1 MQIDK
6 LLELCI
12 EKGASDLHLA
22 VGTPPVVRL
31 HGRMRALNTPPLTP
45 EDTLSLMKQI
55 TSERCQQEIAET
67 GGTDFGFSYGDR
79 GRFRVSAFKQKG
91 NIGLV
96 LRQIINK
103 FLTLDEI
110 GFPNAIRN
118 LLFKPR
124 GLFLVTGPTGSGKTT
139 TLATMVDFI
148 NTETDC
154 HIITI
159 EDPIEYYHTHK
170 KSVITQRE
178 IGVDVGSFQEA
189 LRRALRQDPD
199 VILVGEMRD
208 LETISAAISAAETGH
223 MVFGTL
229 HTTGAAETVNRIV
242 DAFPTQQQ
250 EQIRAQLSTGL
261 LAVVSQALVPK
272 MDGHGRVAAFEIM
285 VNTPAIAH
293 LVREN
298 KTHRIVSEIQTGA
311 RHGMVLLDDHLFK
324 LFKQKKIRYADMM
337 EVAADSVVLQKRIR
351 EEGLLAKGGVSKG
364 GGGGGGGAAKA
375 KAKGK
380 APASR

>member
-22 VGTPPVVRL
+22 TGSPPVVRL
-31 HGRMRALNTPPLTP
+31 HGRMRALNTPPLTA

-55 TSERCQQEIAET
+55 TSERCQQEIAEM

-110 GFPNAIRN
+110 GFPPAIRN

-124 GLFLVTGPTGSGKTT
+124 GMFLVTGPTGSGKTT

-148 NTETDC
+148 NMETDC

-159 EDPIEYYHTHK
+159 EDPIEYYHQHK
-170 KSVITQRE
+170 KCLITQRE

-208 LETISAAISAAETGH
+208 LETMQAAISAAETGH
-223 MVFGTL
+223 LVFGTL
-229 HTTGAAETVNRIV
+229 HTIGAAATVNRIV

-250 EQIRAQLSTGL
+250 EQIRAQLATAL
-261 LAVVSQALVPK
+261 LAVISQALIARL
-272 MDGHGRVAAFEIM
+272 DGQGRVAAFEIM
-285 VNTPAIAH
+285 VMTAAIAH
-293 LVREN
+293 LIREN
-298 KTHRIVSEIQTGA
+298 KTHRITSEIQTGGK
-311 RHGMVLLDDHLFK
+311 HGMILLDDHLFK
-324 LFKQKKIRYADMM
+324 LFKEKKIRYADMM
-337 EVAADSVVLQKRIR
+337 EVSAAPADLQKRIR
-351 EEGLLAKGGVSKG
+351 EEGLVGKGRP
-364 GGGGGGGAAKA
+364 GAPPRPPVK
-375 KAKGK
+375 
-380 APASR
+380 SR